1 MTSPRS
7 SRTLFGTVA
16 IAGAA
21 VTLLAIIIVAV
32 YSFIFVPRTPPP
44 EVLFTDPAAAIEVER
59 IDPALAVGA
68 LGGVAEVEVVEQAIN
83 KARPNTA
90 LTILLE
96 SPTLTDRQRVGDLLL
111 LAERFV
117 ELGDPTRGQLSY
129 QLAATIATLSP
140 SLPDTIRVDTF
151 LQVGKGLL
159 AMGQRDLSAIYLD
172 QALVVAGR
180 SPYLQAAYRRRT
192 LEQLHSIYQSLGRPE
207 EARASMQLLGAVG
220 EGAALPEEPLALPA
234 GIPLAITMDIQA
246 AEARRWAAA
255 QVVARELVERG
266 GRATPE
272 SQQALQD
279 ALLAE
284 DGLKTPFLQEAL
296 AQAPQLSAQIGVLQA
311 QVEWLSVKYRVASKS
326 YGISLVPAWEAQV
339 GQIRSELTKSYETLF
354 ALYADLIV
362 ALPDASQID
371 KATEE
376 VLRREVLSGELGLY
390 PNYPEEQRRQQ
401 LLAAS
406 AQLTATRPNQVIA
419 IGVEVLGDLE
429 IYVLV
434 HQEAL
439 TSEN

>member
-16 IAGAA
+16 MVGAA
-21 VTLLAIIIVAV
+21 VTLLAIIVVAV
-32 YSFIFVPRTPPP
+32 FSFVSVSRTPPP
-44 EVLFTDPAAAIEVER
+44 EVLFTDPAAAIEVEK
-59 IDPALAVGA
+59 IDPALAVGG
-68 LGGVAEVEVVEQAIN
+68 LGGVAEDEVVEQAIS

-90 LTILLE
+90 LTILLQ

-151 LQVGKGLL
+151 LQVGKGMVAL
-159 AMGQRDLSAIYLD
+159 GQPDLSAIYLD
-172 QALVVAGR
+172 QALVVAGQ
-180 SPYLQAAYRRRT
+180 SPYLQAAYRRRA

-207 EARASMQLLGAVG
+207 KARASMQLLGAVG
-220 EGAALPEEPLALPA
+220 EGAALPEEPLTLPA

-272 SQQALQD
+272 SRQALQD

-296 AQAPQLSAQIGVLQA
+296 AQALQLSAQIGVMQA
-311 QVEWLSVKYRVASKS
+311 QVEWLSVKYRVASRG
-326 YGISLVPAWEAQV
+326 YGISLAPAWEAQV
-339 GQIRSELTKSYETLF
+339 GQIRSELAKSYETLF

-406 AQLTATRPNQVIA
+406 AQLAATRPDQVIA

-434 HQEAL
+434 HQAAL